1 LPPACRG
8 RRFGIKGGIPIPEA
22 TPRVV
27 EVETPADLEA
37 VRLLLM
43 SHAAALRGHLGAGAL
58 LSDAMK
64 LPGPYVPVLGRLYL
78 ARLNGAAAGCVGL
91 CPLGETV
98 GEVKRLYVVPAARR
112 RGVARALMERLLA
125 DARAIGYDRIRLGTL
140 EEMTAARA
148 LYRALGFMEIP
159 RYREEELVDTV
170 FFECHLAD
178 RRSCFAS
185 APHSGE
191 EP

>member
-1 LPPACRG
+1 MYSHSGSDPARRRGRDPGRPRGGPPAADVPRRG
-8 RRFGIKGGIPIPEA
+8 APRAPRRRRPLVRRHEAARPLRPRAGPPLPRPPE
-22 TPRVV
+22 RC
-27 EVETPADLEA
+27 
-37 VRLLLM
+37 
-43 SHAAALRGHLGAGAL
+43 G
-58 LSDAMK
+58 
-64 LPGPYVPVLGRLYL
+64 
-78 ARLNGAAAGCVGL
+78 
-91 CPLGETV
+91 
-98 GEVKRLYVVPAARR
+98 RR

>member
-1 LPPACRG
+1 MIA
-8 RRFGIKGGIPIPEA
+8 EA
-22 TPRVV
+22 IPRVV
-27 EVETPADLEA
+27 EVEAPADLEA

-43 SHAAALRGHLGAGAL
+43 SHAAALRGHLGSGAL
-58 LSDAMK
+58 LTDAMR

-78 ARLNGAAAGCVGL
+78 ARLEGSAAGCVGL
-91 CPLGETV
+91 RPLGPTV

-140 EEMTAARA
+140 EEMTAAQA
-148 LYRALGFMEIP
+148 LYRSLGFQKIP
-159 RYREEELVDTV
+159 RYRAEELVDTV

-178 RRSCFAS
+178 RRSSFAS